1 MKKGE
6 ILEGIVKR
14 VDYPGKGVVETPEG
28 ICIVKNVLPG
38 QRVSLRVSKKR
49 RGRAE
54 GILQEVLEKAPGERT
69 APCPHFGKC
78 GGCIYLNL
86 PFEEEL
92 ELKRSQ
98 VVRLLE
104 SAVDQAAP
112 LCGVPAEQLAVSKWF
127 EGIRPSPQ
135 EYEYR
140 NKMEYTF
147 GDEYKDGPLALGM
160 HKRGGFYDIVTV
172 DGCRITDPD
181 FSLILKTTL
190 QYFSK
195 AELPFYHRLRHTG
208 YLRHLLVRKAAFT
221 GEILVDLVTTTQL
234 QPDLSAYVN
243 ELIQLQEKGLLKG
256 RFAGILHTDN
266 DSLAD
271 VVADQGT

>member
-6 ILEGIVKR
+6 ILEGIVTR

-49 RGRAE
+49 RGKAE
-54 GILQEVLEKAPGERT
+54 GTLQEILEKSPCERT

-78 GGCIYLNL
+78 GGCMYLNL

-92 ELKRSQ
+92 ELKKSQ
-98 VVRLLE
+98 VVRLLQGAM
-104 SAVDQAAP
+104 SQAAQ
-112 LCGVPAEQLAVSKWF
+112 LSGVPEEELEVSKWF
-127 EGIRPSPQ
+127 EGIKPSPQ

-160 HKRGGFYDIVTV
+160 HKRGGF
-172 DGCRITDPD
+172 
-181 FSLILKTTL
+181 
-190 QYFSK
+190 
-195 AELPFYHRLRHTG
+195 
-208 YLRHLLVRKAAFT
+208 
-221 GEILVDLVTTTQL
+221 
-234 QPDLSAYVN
+234 
-243 ELIQLQEKGLLKG
+243 
-256 RFAGILHTDN
+256 
-266 DSLAD
+266 
-271 VVADQGT
+271 